1 MMMTRA
7 EERKKIGRRFNSSCS
22 VVSVSG
28 ISFLSPPVFKPGVRR
43 TGFSPRLRVG
53 LMFLKN
59 TNGFIVGFF
68 GDVEKIDTGDLF
80 QSFPSKPLSSLA
92 TA

>member
-28 ISFLSPPVFKPGVRR
+28 ISFLSPPVFKPGVRG

-68 GDVEKIDTGDLF
+68 DDVEKIDTGDLF
-80 QSFPSKPLSSLA
+80 QSFPSNPLSSLA

>member
-28 ISFLSPPVFKPGVRR
+28 ISFLSPPVFKPGVRG
-43 TGFSPRLRVG
+43 TGFRVG

>member
-1 MMMTRA
+1 
-7 EERKKIGRRFNSSCS
+7 
-22 VVSVSG
+22 
-28 ISFLSPPVFKPGVRR
+28 
-43 TGFSPRLRVG
+43 
-53 LMFLKN
+53 MFLKN